1 MGWPEGATMI
11 EDEPGGKDIGGNDA
25 AAPEDEDG
33 FERHRARLFGLAYRM
48 LGGVA
53 DAEDIVQDAYLRWQG
68 TDRSG
73 VANPEAYL
81 SRIVTNMCLDHMRS
95 ARARRETYVG
105 PWLPEPLIAD
115 DRDPPGHAV
124 EVAHDVS
131 VALMLALERLSPLER
146 AAFLLHDVFDQSF
159 DSVGETLGR
168 SAAACRQLASRARTH
183 VRAARPRHV
192 VAADEGTRI
201 VNAFS
206 AAIRDG
212 DLDGLKGMLAADATL
227 FSDGGGRIPAA
238 LHPIHGADRITR
250 FFIGIARKFG
260 NRFST
265 GRPAIVNGLPGA
277 VSIDPHGNKQTI
289 AFEIA
294 DGRIAAIYL
303 QRNPEKL
310 GHVALPEAGALKRD

>member
-1 MGWPEGATMI
+1 MTGDDLSSDDAEA
-11 EDEPGGKDIGGNDA
+11 PGT
-25 AAPEDEDG
+25 EDG

-53 DAEDIVQDAYLRWQG
+53 DAEDIVQDAYLRWRA
-68 TDRSG
+68 TDRAG
-73 VANPEAYL
+73 VANPDAYL
-81 SRIVTNMCLDHMRS
+81 SRIVTNMCLDQMRS
-95 ARARRETYVG
+95 ARARRETYIG

-146 AAFLLHDVFDQSF
+146 AAFLLHDVFDQPF
-159 DSVGETLGR
+159 DSIGETLGR
-168 SAAACRQLASRARTH
+168 SAAACRQLAARARSH

-192 VAADEGTRI
+192 VSADEGARI
-201 VNAFS
+201 VSAFS

-212 DLDGLKGMLAADATL
+212 DLDGLRGMLAADATL
-227 FSDGGGRIPAA
+227 YSDGGGRIAAA

-250 FFIGIARKFG
+250 FFIGVARKFG
-260 NRFST
+260 NRFPPA
-265 GRPAIVNGLPGA
+265 RPATVNGLPGA
-277 VSIDPHGNKQTI
+277 ISADPDGNKQAI
-289 AFEIA
+289 AFDIA
-294 DGRIAAIYL
+294 DGRIVAIYL

-310 GHVALPEAGALKRD
+310 GHVVLPEAGAPKRP